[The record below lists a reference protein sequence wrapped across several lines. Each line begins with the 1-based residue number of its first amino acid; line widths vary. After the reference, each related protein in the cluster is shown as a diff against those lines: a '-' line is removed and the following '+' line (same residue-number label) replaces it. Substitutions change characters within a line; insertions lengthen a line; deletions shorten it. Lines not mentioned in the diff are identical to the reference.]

1 MNRILKQVTLLLLVS
16 LLVSVV
22 FAQEQGI
29 LTQTTTSSRFRTGPS
44 SEWRVQATLA
54 PNTPLNVDGRDG
66 TNNAWVRGIAP
77 DGMVGW
83 VASGNTALS
92 AEQLNNLAIK
102 TVDSPF
108 GLSAP
113 AGSVSVPAS
122 TDNTA
127 STTTT
132 TTTTA
137 PIAAPAQSLASMSG
151 FAYGGHVSGFGGDT
165 IGYMQRAGMTW
176 VKKQIRYGDGQDAS
190 DAAGMIQDAHSKGF
204 RILLGIVGQPSQLS
218 SAGYN
223 DRYAAYVAGAAA
235 AGADAIEVWN
245 EPNIDREWTNGA
257 INPASYTA
265 LLATAY
271 NAIKSA
277 NPATM
282 VISGAPAPT
291 GFFGSCHGG
300 GCDDNLFIAGM
311 AAAGAANYMDCV
323 GVHYNEGIV
332 PPTFTS
338 GDPRGNSG
346 HYTRYL
352 PTMISTYSNAFG
364 GRVPLC
370 FTELG
375 YLTPEGYG
383 GLSAGFA
390 WASNVSVAQ
399 QAEWV
404 DGAVSYSRN
413 SGRVRL
419 VIIWNIDF
427 TGTFGDDP
435 MGGYALIRPDGSCPA
450 CNALG
455 S

>member
-1 MNRILKQVTLLLLVS
+1 MNRVLKHVLLLV
-16 LLVSVV
+16 VV
-22 FAQEQGI
+22 CWMSMAFAQDQGI
-29 LTQTTTSSRFRTGPS
+29 PTQTNTTSRFRTGPS

-66 TNNAWVRGIAP
+66 TNNAWVRGITP

-83 VASGNTALS
+83 IASSNTTLS
-92 AEQLNNLAIK
+92 TDQLNSLAIK
-102 TVDSPF
+102 TVESPF
-108 GLSAP
+108 SVSAP
-113 AGSVSVPAS
+113 AGGAPATTS
-122 TDNTA
+122 N

-137 PIAAPAQSLASMSG
+137 VVAPVQSLAPMSG

-165 IGYMQRAGMTW
+165 VSNMQRAGMTW

-190 DAAGMIQDAHSKGF
+190 DAAGMIQDAHGKGF

-218 SAGYN
+218 SPGYN
-223 DRYAAYVAGAAA
+223 DRYAAYVASAAA

-245 EPNIDREWTNGA
+245 EPNIDREWPNGA

-291 GFFGSCHGG
+291 GFFGGCHGG
-300 GCDDNLFIAGM
+300 GCDDNLFLAGM

-390 WASNVSVAQ
+390 WASNVTVAQ

>member
-1 MNRILKQVTLLLLVS
+1 MTAN
-16 LLVSVV
+16 
-22 FAQEQGI
+22 G
-29 LTQTTTSSRFRTGPS
+29 QTARS
-44 SEWRVQATLA
+44 
-54 PNTPLNVDGRDG
+54 TPR
-66 TNNAWVRGIAP
+66 P
-77 DGMVGW
+77 D
-83 VASGNTALS
+83 
-92 AEQLNNLAIK
+92 
-102 TVDSPF
+102 
-108 GLSAP
+108 
-113 AGSVSVPAS
+113 
-122 TDNTA
+122 
-127 STTTT
+127 
-132 TTTTA
+132 
-137 PIAAPAQSLASMSG
+137 
-151 FAYGGHVSGFGGDT
+151 
-165 IGYMQRAGMTW
+165 
-176 VKKQIRYGDGQDAS
+176 
-190 DAAGMIQDAHSKGF
+190 
-204 RILLGIVGQPSQLS
+204 
-218 SAGYN
+218 
-223 DRYAAYVAGAAA
+223 
-235 AGADAIEVWN
+235 
-245 EPNIDREWTNGA
+245 
-257 INPASYTA
+257 TA

-291 GFFGSCHGG
+291 GFFGGCHGG
-300 GCDDNLFIAGM
+300 GCDDNLFLAGM

-390 WASNVSVAQ
+390 WASNVTVAQ

-435 MGGYALIRPDGSCPA
+435 MGGYALIRPDGLLPS
-450 CNALG
+450 L
-455 S
+455 

>member
-1 MNRILKQVTLLLLVS
+1 MNRVLKHVLLLV
-16 LLVSVV
+16 VV
-22 FAQEQGI
+22 CWMSMAFAQDQGI
-29 LTQTTTSSRFRTGPS
+29 PTQTNTTSRFRTGPS

-66 TNNAWVRGIAP
+66 TNNAWVRGITP

-83 VASGNTALS
+83 IASSNTTLS
-92 AEQLNNLAIK
+92 TDQLNSLAIK
-102 TVDSPF
+102 TVESPF
-108 GLSAP
+108 SVSAP
-113 AGSVSVPAS
+113 AGGAPATTS
-122 TDNTA
+122 N

-132 TTTTA
+132 TTT
-137 PIAAPAQSLASMSG
+137 AAVVATVQSLAPMSG

-165 IGYMQRAGMTW
+165 VSNMQRAGMTW

-190 DAAGMIQDAHSKGF
+190 DAAGMIQDAHGKGF

-218 SAGYN
+218 SPGYN
-223 DRYAAYVAGAAA
+223 DRYAAYVASAAA

-245 EPNIDREWTNGA
+245 EPNIDREWPNGA

-291 GFFGSCHGG
+291 GFFGGCHGG
-300 GCDDNLFIAGM
+300 GCDDNLFLAGM

-390 WASNVSVAQ
+390 WASNVTVAQ

>member
-1 MNRILKQVTLLLLVS
+1 MNRVLKHVLLLLV
-16 LLVSVV
+16 VV
-22 FAQEQGI
+22 CWMSMAFAQDQGI
-29 LTQTTTSSRFRTGPS
+29 PTQTNTTSRFRTGPS

-66 TNNAWVRGIAP
+66 TNNAWVRGITP

-83 VASGNTALS
+83 IASSNTTLS
-92 AEQLNNLAIK
+92 TDQLNSLAIK
-102 TVDSPF
+102 TVESPF
-108 GLSAP
+108 SVPAP
-113 AGSVSVPAS
+113 AGGAPATTS
-122 TDNTA
+122 N

-132 TTTTA
+132 TTTAAVVA
-137 PIAAPAQSLASMSG
+137 PVQSLAPMSG

-165 IGYMQRAGMTW
+165 VSNMQRAGMTW

-190 DAAGMIQDAHSKGF
+190 DAAGMIQDAHGKGF

-218 SAGYN
+218 SPGYN
-223 DRYAAYVAGAAA
+223 DRYAAYVASAAA

-245 EPNIDREWTNGA
+245 EPNIDREWPNGA

-291 GFFGSCHGG
+291 GFFGGCHGG
-300 GCDDNLFIAGM
+300 GCDDNLFLAGM

-390 WASNVSVAQ
+390 WASNVTVAQ

>member
-1 MNRILKQVTLLLLVS
+1 MNRVLKHVLLLLM
-16 LLVSVV
+16 VV
-22 FAQEQGI
+22 CWMSMAFAQDQGI
-29 LTQTTTSSRFRTGPS
+29 PTQTNTTSRFRTGPS

-66 TNNAWVRGIAP
+66 TNNAWVRGITP

-83 VASGNTALS
+83 IASSNTTLS
-92 AEQLNNLAIK
+92 TDQLNSLAIK
-102 TVDSPF
+102 TVESPF
-108 GLSAP
+108 SVPAP
-113 AGSVSVPAS
+113 AGGAPATTS
-122 TDNTA
+122 N

-132 TTTTA
+132 TTTAAVVA
-137 PIAAPAQSLASMSG
+137 PVQSLAPMSG

-165 IGYMQRAGMTW
+165 VSNMQRAGMTW

-190 DAAGMIQDAHSKGF
+190 DAAGMIQDAHGKGF

-218 SAGYN
+218 SPGYN
-223 DRYAAYVAGAAA
+223 DRYAAYVASAAA

-245 EPNIDREWTNGA
+245 EPNIDREWPNGA

-291 GFFGSCHGG
+291 GFFGGCHGG
-300 GCDDNLFIAGM
+300 GCDDNLFLAGM

-390 WASNVSVAQ
+390 WASNVTVAQ

>member
-1 MNRILKQVTLLLLVS
+1 MNRVLKHVLLLV
-16 LLVSVV
+16 VV
-22 FAQEQGI
+22 CWMSMAFAQDQGI
-29 LTQTTTSSRFRTGPS
+29 PTQTNTTSRFRTGPS

-66 TNNAWVRGIAP
+66 TNNAWVRGITP

-83 VASGNTALS
+83 IASSNTTLS
-92 AEQLNNLAIK
+92 TDQLNSLAIK
-102 TVDSPF
+102 TVESPF
-108 GLSAP
+108 SVPAP
-113 AGSVSVPAS
+113 AGGAPATTS
-122 TDNTA
+122 N

-132 TTTTA
+132 TTTAAVVA
-137 PIAAPAQSLASMSG
+137 PVQSLAPMSG

-165 IGYMQRAGMTW
+165 VSNMQRAGMTW

-190 DAAGMIQDAHSKGF
+190 DAAGMIQDAHGKGF

-218 SAGYN
+218 SPGYN
-223 DRYAAYVAGAAA
+223 DRYAAYVASAAA

-245 EPNIDREWTNGA
+245 EPNIDREWPNGA

-291 GFFGSCHGG
+291 GFFGGCHGG
-300 GCDDNLFIAGM
+300 GCDDNLFLAGM

-390 WASNVSVAQ
+390 WASNVTVAQ

-427 TGTFGDDP
+427 TGTSGDDP

>member
-1 MNRILKQVTLLLLVS
+1 MNRVLKHVLLLV
-16 LLVSVV
+16 VV
-22 FAQEQGI
+22 CWMSMAFAQDQGI
-29 LTQTTTSSRFRTGPS
+29 PTQTNTTSRFRTGPS

-66 TNNAWVRGIAP
+66 TNNAWVRGITP

-83 VASGNTALS
+83 IASSNTTLS
-92 AEQLNNLAIK
+92 TDQLNSLAIK
-102 TVDSPF
+102 TVESPF
-108 GLSAP
+108 SVPAP
-113 AGSVSVPAS
+113 AGGAPATTS
-122 TDNTA
+122 N

-137 PIAAPAQSLASMSG
+137 VVAPVQSLAPMSG

-165 IGYMQRAGMTW
+165 VSNMQRAGMTW

-190 DAAGMIQDAHSKGF
+190 DAAGMIQDAHGKGF

-218 SAGYN
+218 SPGYN
-223 DRYAAYVAGAAA
+223 DRYAAYVASAAA

-245 EPNIDREWTNGA
+245 EPNIDREWPNGA

-291 GFFGSCHGG
+291 GFFGGCHGG
-300 GCDDNLFIAGM
+300 GCDDNLFLAGM

-390 WASNVSVAQ
+390 WASNVTVAQ

>member
-1 MNRILKQVTLLLLVS
+1 MNRVLKHVLLLLM
-16 LLVSVV
+16 VV
-22 FAQEQGI
+22 CWMSMAFAQDQGI
-29 LTQTTTSSRFRTGPS
+29 PTQTNTTSRFRTGPS

-66 TNNAWVRGIAP
+66 TNNAWVRGITP

-83 VASGNTALS
+83 IASSNTTLS
-92 AEQLNNLAIK
+92 TDQLNSLAIK
-102 TVDSPF
+102 TVESPF
-108 GLSAP
+108 SVSAP
-113 AGSVSVPAS
+113 AGGAPATTS
-122 TDNTA
+122 N

-137 PIAAPAQSLASMSG
+137 VVAPVQSLAPMSG

-165 IGYMQRAGMTW
+165 VSNMQRAGMTW

-190 DAAGMIQDAHSKGF
+190 DAAGMIQDAHGKGF

-218 SAGYN
+218 SPGYN
-223 DRYAAYVAGAAA
+223 DRYAAYVASAAA

-245 EPNIDREWTNGA
+245 EPNIDREWPNGA

-291 GFFGSCHGG
+291 GFFGGCHGG
-300 GCDDNLFIAGM
+300 GCDDNLFLAGM

-390 WASNVSVAQ
+390 WASNVTVAQ

>member
-1 MNRILKQVTLLLLVS
+1 MNRVLKHVLLLV
-16 LLVSVV
+16 VV
-22 FAQEQGI
+22 CWMSMAFAQDQGI
-29 LTQTTTSSRFRTGPS
+29 PTQTNTTSRFRTGPS

-66 TNNAWVRGIAP
+66 TNNAWVRGITP

-83 VASGNTALS
+83 IASSNTTLS
-92 AEQLNNLAIK
+92 TDQLNSLAIK
-102 TVDSPF
+102 TVESPF
-108 GLSAP
+108 SVPAP
-113 AGSVSVPAS
+113 AGGAPATTS
-122 TDNTA
+122 N

-132 TTTTA
+132 TTTAAVVA
-137 PIAAPAQSLASMSG
+137 PVQSLAPMSG

-165 IGYMQRAGMTW
+165 VSNMQRAGMTW

-190 DAAGMIQDAHSKGF
+190 DAAGMIQDAHGKGF

-218 SAGYN
+218 SPGYN
-223 DRYAAYVAGAAA
+223 DRYAAYVASAAA

-245 EPNIDREWTNGA
+245 EPNIDREWPNGA

-291 GFFGSCHGG
+291 GFFGGCHGG
-300 GCDDNLFIAGM
+300 GCDDNLFLAGM

-390 WASNVSVAQ
+390 WASNVTVAQ

>member
-1 MNRILKQVTLLLLVS
+1 MNRVLKHVLLLV
-16 LLVSVV
+16 VV
-22 FAQEQGI
+22 CWMSMAFAQDQGI
-29 LTQTTTSSRFRTGPS
+29 PTQTNTTSRFRTGPS

-66 TNNAWVRGIAP
+66 TNNAWVRGITP

-83 VASGNTALS
+83 IASSNTTLS
-92 AEQLNNLAIK
+92 TDQLNSLAIK
-102 TVDSPF
+102 TVESPF
-108 GLSAP
+108 SVSAP
-113 AGSVSVPAS
+113 AGGAPATTS
-122 TDNTA
+122 N

-132 TTTTA
+132 TTTAAVVA
-137 PIAAPAQSLASMSG
+137 PVQSLATMSG

-165 IGYMQRAGMTW
+165 VSNMQRAGMTW

-190 DAAGMIQDAHSKGF
+190 DAAGMIQDAHGKGF

-218 SAGYN
+218 SPGYN
-223 DRYAAYVAGAAA
+223 DRYAAYVASAAA

-245 EPNIDREWTNGA
+245 EPNIDREWPNGA

-291 GFFGSCHGG
+291 GFFGGCHGG
-300 GCDDNLFIAGM
+300 GCDDNLFLAGM

-390 WASNVSVAQ
+390 WASNVTVAQ

>member
-1 MNRILKQVTLLLLVS
+1 MNRVLKHVLLLV
-16 LLVSVV
+16 VV
-22 FAQEQGI
+22 CWMSMAFAQDQGI
-29 LTQTTTSSRFRTGPS
+29 PTQTNTTSRFRTGPS

-66 TNNAWVRGIAP
+66 TNNAWVRGITP

-83 VASGNTALS
+83 IASSNTTLS
-92 AEQLNNLAIK
+92 TDQLNSLAIK
-102 TVDSPF
+102 TVESPF
-108 GLSAP
+108 SVPAP
-113 AGSVSVPAS
+113 AGGAPATTS
-122 TDNTA
+122 N

-132 TTTTA
+132 TTTAAVVA
-137 PIAAPAQSLASMSG
+137 PVQSLAPMSG

-165 IGYMQRAGMTW
+165 VSNMQRAGMTW

-190 DAAGMIQDAHSKGF
+190 DAAGMIQDAHGKGF

-218 SAGYN
+218 SPGYN
-223 DRYAAYVAGAAA
+223 DRYAAYVASAAA

-245 EPNIDREWTNGA
+245 EPNIDREWPNGA

-291 GFFGSCHGG
+291 GFFGGCHGG
-300 GCDDNLFIAGM
+300 GCDDNLFLAGM
-311 AAAGAANYMDCV
+311 AVAGAANYMDCV

-390 WASNVSVAQ
+390 WASNVTVAQ

>member
-1 MNRILKQVTLLLLVS
+1 MNRVLKHVLLLV
-16 LLVSVV
+16 VV
-22 FAQEQGI
+22 CWMSMAFAQDQGI
-29 LTQTTTSSRFRTGPS
+29 PTQTNTTSRFRTGPS

-66 TNNAWVRGIAP
+66 TNNAWVRGITP

-83 VASGNTALS
+83 IASSNTTLS
-92 AEQLNNLAIK
+92 TDQLNSLAIK
-102 TVDSPF
+102 TVESPF
-108 GLSAP
+108 SVSAP
-113 AGSVSVPAS
+113 AGGAPATTS
-122 TDNTA
+122 N

-132 TTTTA
+132 TTTAAVVA
-137 PIAAPAQSLASMSG
+137 PVQSLAPMSG

-165 IGYMQRAGMTW
+165 VSNMQRAGMTW

-190 DAAGMIQDAHSKGF
+190 DAAGMIQDAHGKGF

-218 SAGYN
+218 SPGYN
-223 DRYAAYVAGAAA
+223 DRYAAYVASAAA

-245 EPNIDREWTNGA
+245 EPNIDREWPNGA

-291 GFFGSCHGG
+291 GFFGGCHGG
-300 GCDDNLFIAGM
+300 GCDDNLFLAGM

-390 WASNVSVAQ
+390 WASNVTVAQ

>member
-1 MNRILKQVTLLLLVS
+1 MNRVLKHVLLLLV
-16 LLVSVV
+16 VV
-22 FAQEQGI
+22 CWMSMAFAQDQGI
-29 LTQTTTSSRFRTGPS
+29 PTQTNTTSRFRTGPS

-66 TNNAWVRGIAP
+66 TNNAWVRGITP

-83 VASGNTALS
+83 IASSNTTLS
-92 AEQLNNLAIK
+92 TDQLNSLAIK
-102 TVDSPF
+102 TVESPF
-108 GLSAP
+108 SVSAP
-113 AGSVSVPAS
+113 AGGAPATTS
-122 TDNTA
+122 N

-137 PIAAPAQSLASMSG
+137 VVAPVQSLAPMSG

-165 IGYMQRAGMTW
+165 VSNMQRAGMTW

-190 DAAGMIQDAHSKGF
+190 DAAGMIQDAHGKGF

-218 SAGYN
+218 SPGYN
-223 DRYAAYVAGAAA
+223 DRYAAYVASAAA

-245 EPNIDREWTNGA
+245 EPNIDREWPNGA

-291 GFFGSCHGG
+291 GFFGGCHGG
-300 GCDDNLFIAGM
+300 GCDDNLFLAGM

-390 WASNVSVAQ
+390 WASNVTVAQ

>member
-1 MNRILKQVTLLLLVS
+1 MNRVLKHVLLLV
-16 LLVSVV
+16 VV
-22 FAQEQGI
+22 CWMSMAFAQDQGI
-29 LTQTTTSSRFRTGPS
+29 PTQTNTTSRFRTGPS

-66 TNNAWVRGIAP
+66 TNNAWVRGITP

-83 VASGNTALS
+83 IASSNTTLS
-92 AEQLNNLAIK
+92 TDQLNSLAIK
-102 TVDSPF
+102 TVESPF
-108 GLSAP
+108 SVSAP
-113 AGSVSVPAS
+113 AGGAPATTS
-122 TDNTA
+122 N

-132 TTTTA
+132 TTTAAVVA
-137 PIAAPAQSLASMSG
+137 PVQSLAPMSG

-165 IGYMQRAGMTW
+165 VSNMQRAGMTW

-190 DAAGMIQDAHSKGF
+190 DAAGMIQDAHGKGF

-218 SAGYN
+218 SPGYN
-223 DRYAAYVAGAAA
+223 DRYAAYVASAAA

-245 EPNIDREWTNGA
+245 EPNIDREWPNGA

-291 GFFGSCHGG
+291 GFFGGCHGG
-300 GCDDNLFIAGM
+300 GCDDNLFLAGM

-390 WASNVSVAQ
+390 WASNVTVAQ

-427 TGTFGDDP
+427 TGTSGDDP

>member
-1 MNRILKQVTLLLLVS
+1 MNRVLKHVLLLLM
-16 LLVSVV
+16 VV
-22 FAQEQGI
+22 CWMSMAFAQDQGI
-29 LTQTTTSSRFRTGPS
+29 PTQTNTTSRFRTGPS

-66 TNNAWVRGIAP
+66 TNNAWVRGITP

-83 VASGNTALS
+83 IASSNTTLS
-92 AEQLNNLAIK
+92 TDQLNSLAIK
-102 TVDSPF
+102 TVESPF
-108 GLSAP
+108 SVSAP
-113 AGSVSVPAS
+113 AGGAPATTS
-122 TDNTA
+122 N

-132 TTTTA
+132 TTTAAVVA
-137 PIAAPAQSLASMSG
+137 PVQSLAPMSG

-165 IGYMQRAGMTW
+165 VSNMQRAGMTW

-190 DAAGMIQDAHSKGF
+190 DAAGMIQDAHGKGF

-218 SAGYN
+218 SPGYN
-223 DRYAAYVAGAAA
+223 DRYAAYVASAAA

-245 EPNIDREWTNGA
+245 EPNIDREWPNGA

-291 GFFGSCHGG
+291 GFFGGCHGG
-300 GCDDNLFIAGM
+300 GCDDNLFLAGM

-390 WASNVSVAQ
+390 WASNVTVAQ